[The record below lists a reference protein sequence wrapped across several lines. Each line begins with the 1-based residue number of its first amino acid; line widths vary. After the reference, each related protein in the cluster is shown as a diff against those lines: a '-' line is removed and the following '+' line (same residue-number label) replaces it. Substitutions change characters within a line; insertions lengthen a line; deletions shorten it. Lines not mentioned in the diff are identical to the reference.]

1 MRVVGK
7 SKELRDF
14 IVNAIPDHPKDVVA
28 HSATKFGLTRQA
40 INRHMNSLM
49 GGGRLAP
56 PVVYCQGWS
65 VLTGAGHAGQPD
77 ERKRLPPYVP

>member
-1 MRVVGK
+1 MGRIQ
-7 SKELRDF
+7 EE
-14 IVNAIPDHPKDVVA
+14 IEKDIIDQ
-28 HSATKFGLTRQA
+28 K
-40 INRHMNSLM
+40 
-49 GGGRLAP
+49 GGSRLAP